1 MRQLRKFLFLGCL
14 CIVILYLKYLFR
26 IDICIIIYM
35 YISTCVWCV
44 CPHTLLSG
52 HLCFLCIF
60 LYSNRR
66 LFCCMYV
73 PTQLQTKKK
82 KTELPVAYSIS
93 YLSFLI
99 RTYNFTI
106 STLAYYECVFKT
118 SLRMNICFQ
127 HFLIK
132 KQCCI
137 KIPSPTTAAYPL
149 RQS

>member
-1 MRQLRKFLFLGCL
+1 
-14 CIVILYLKYLFR
+14 
-26 IDICIIIYM
+26 M
-35 YISTCVWCV
+35 YISTCVVCV
-44 CPHTLLSG
+44 CGHTHTSVSSFMLPSLFLLYI
-52 HLCFLCIF
+52 LTED
-60 LYSNRR
+60 YSVVW
-66 LFCCMYV
+66 MYTLNCKLRKRK
-73 PTQLQTKKK
+73 P
-82 KTELPVAYSIS
+82 ELPVAYSIS

-118 SLRMNICFQ
+118 SLRMSICFQ

-137 KIPSPTTAAYPL
+137 KNPRPTTAAYPL